1 MLALSRRVNE
11 EIVIGDD
18 IRIVVLAIKG
28 PRVRLGIKAPPHVPV
43 FRVELLS
50 KFSRETAM
58 PKKPRHLIESPAAK
72 TGHFTARVEGR
83 SSGHCASL
91 R

>member
-1 MLALSRRVNE
+1 MLALSRRVDE

-18 IRIVVLAIKG
+18 IRVVVLAIKG

-50 KFSRETAM
+50 KCSRETAI
-58 PKKPRHLIESPAAK
+58 PKKLRNLVESAAAK
-72 TGHFTARVEGR
+72 TGHFTSPVEGR
-83 SSGHCASL
+83 STGQCASL